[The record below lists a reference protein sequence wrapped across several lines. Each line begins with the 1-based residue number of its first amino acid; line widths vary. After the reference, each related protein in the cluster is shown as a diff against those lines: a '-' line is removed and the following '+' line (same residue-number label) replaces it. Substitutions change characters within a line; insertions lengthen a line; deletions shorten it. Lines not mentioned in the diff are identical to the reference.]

1 MNIHFF
7 SRLYRQ
13 KYLRRIRT
21 IMRGYRM
28 LKETNQ
34 LGLIRKI
41 KRDLAGV
48 QIKQVN
54 KTASDLFFGE
64 GYKEAELIVRQ
75 SLAARVG
82 GVGLN
87 KALLYS
93 IGSKG
98 SPVVY
103 PLPKVF
109 QSVLIDNNFKVSS
122 GRCSA
127 LWIAYVGLIWC
138 YGLLIIAKQFYAAF
152 RNIFNSTSDWTEKFV
167 FFVGLRKNNLPQ
179 PCKDGRSYDVVTW
192 FTNWEG
198 FVNSPSVLRHDVP
211 DVKLTLIN
219 GRRVEFD
226 KNMIPPLNS
235 ISGLIRFIGWSIY
248 AVLFSTIEMS
258 RGRWWNAFLLSE
270 ATKSAVV
277 RFAKSNQIASEYIF
291 ENSITFYRPIWT
303 YEVEKNGSKIVS
315 YFYSTSEEFK
325 LPSGYEPNSAYWE
338 LMNWP
343 LYLVWNK
350 FQEDQIKRHIG
361 DSANTS
367 VVGPIWFV
375 SAPIELP
382 VIPRDSVAVFDVQ
395 PIRNSAHFAFSTMA
409 DLHYSNSMVHKKFLQ
424 DVYSVLASCNVTLV
438 HKLKRKDAGR
448 TVKSYSYLLANLS
461 RLSNFISIEPETSP
475 VRVIENCQAVISLP
489 FTSTAIIG
497 RDLGKPSVYYD
508 PIGVIQKDDRG
519 AHGIP
524 IINGQEELM
533 SWLKIALNKP

>member
-1 MNIHFF
+1 MDIPFVTQ
-7 SRLYRQ
+7 LYRQ
-13 KYLRRIRT
+13 RYRRRIRT
-21 IMRGYRM
+21 IMRGYRI

-34 LGLIRKI
+34 FGLIRKI
-41 KRDLAGV
+41 KIDLEGV

-54 KTASDLFFGE
+54 RTVSDRFFGE

-75 SLAARVG
+75 NLAVRVG
-82 GVGLN
+82 GYGLD

-98 SPVVY
+98 SPVAY

-122 GRCSA
+122 GRCSS
-127 LWIAYVGLIWC
+127 LWIAYVGLMWC
-138 YGLLIIAKQFYAAF
+138 FGLLTIARQFYAAF

-167 FFVGLRKNNLPQ
+167 FFVGLSKNNLPR
-179 PCKDGRSYDVVTW
+179 PFKDGRSYDVITW

-211 DVKLTLIN
+211 DVKLIFIN

-248 AVLFSTIEMS
+248 AVLFSTIEMF

-291 ENSITFYRPIWT
+291 ENSGAIYRPIWT
-303 YEVEKNGSKIVS
+303 YEAEKKGAQITS
-315 YFYSTSEEFK
+315 YFYSTFELPKLLTGYQKSSEF
-325 LPSGYEPNSAYWE
+325 LG

-343 LYLVWNK
+343 LYLVWDTY
-350 FQEDQIKRHIG
+350 QEDFVHRNVG
-361 DSANTS
+361 DLSLVKN
-367 VVGPIWFV
+367 VGPILF
-375 SAPIELP
+375 AEGPTELP
-382 VIPRDSVAVFDVQ
+382 EIPKNSVAIFDIQ
-395 PIRNSAHFAFSTMA
+395 PVRNSTYFGFSPYA
-409 DLHYSNSMVHKKFLQ
+409 DLDYLSLKVSIKFIEDIYTVLSSCNATIVHKR
-424 DVYSVLASCNVTLV
+424 
-438 HKLKRKDAGR
+438 KRHENRPVRNYRK
-448 TVKSYSYLLANLS
+448 LLAELS
-461 RLSNFISIEPETSP
+461 ENQNFISIEPSTSAM
-475 VRVIENCQAVISLP
+475 RVIENCQAVISIPL
-489 FTSTAIIG
+489 TSTAILG
-497 RDLGKPSVYYD
+497 KSLGKPSVFYD
-508 PIGVIQKDDRG
+508 PMGIIQKDDRG

-533 SWLKIALNKP
+533 SWVKIALNKP

>member
-1 MNIHFF
+1 MDIPFVTQ
-7 SRLYRQ
+7 LYRQ
-13 KYLRRIRT
+13 RYRRRIRT
-21 IMRGYRM
+21 IMRGYRI

-34 LGLIRKI
+34 FGLIRKI
-41 KRDLAGV
+41 KIDLEGV

-54 KTASDLFFGE
+54 RTVSDLFFGE

-75 SLAARVG
+75 NLAVRVG
-82 GVGLN
+82 VYGLD

-98 SPVVY
+98 SPVAY

-122 GRCSA
+122 GRCSS
-127 LWIAYVGLIWC
+127 LWIAYVGLMWC
-138 YGLLIIAKQFYAAF
+138 FGLLTIARQFYAAF

-167 FFVGLRKNNLPQ
+167 FFVGLSKNNLPR
-179 PCKDGRSYDVVTW
+179 PFKDGRSYDVITW

-211 DVKLTLIN
+211 DVKLTFIN

-235 ISGLIRFIGWSIY
+235 ISGLIRFIRWSIY
-248 AVLFSTIEMS
+248 AVLFSTIEMF

-291 ENSITFYRPIWT
+291 ENSGTIYRPIWT
-303 YEVEKNGSKIVS
+303 YEAEKKGAQITS
-315 YFYSTSEEFK
+315 YFYSTFELPKLLTGYQKSSEF
-325 LPSGYEPNSAYWE
+325 LG

-343 LYLVWNK
+343 LYLVWDTY
-350 FQEDQIKRHIG
+350 QEDLVHRNMG
-361 DSANTS
+361 DFPLAKS
-367 VVGPIWFV
+367 VGPILFTEG
-375 SAPIELP
+375 PTELP
-382 VIPRDSVAVFDVQ
+382 EIPKNSVAIFDNQ
-395 PIRNSAHFAFSTMA
+395 PIRSSTHFAFETHA
-409 DLHYSNSMVHKKFLQ
+409 DFDYQSPKVPIKFIKDIYTVLSSCHATIVHKPKRP
-424 DVYSVLASCNVTLV
+424 DNRSV
-438 HKLKRKDAGR
+438 KKYRK
-448 TVKSYSYLLANLS
+448 LLAELS
-461 RLSNFISIEPETSP
+461 ENKNFISIESSTSAM
-475 VRVIENCQAVISLP
+475 RVIENCQAVISSP
-489 FTSTAIIG
+489 FTSTAILG
-497 RDLGKPSVYYD
+497 KSLGKPSIFYD
-508 PIGVIQKDDRG
+508 PMGVIQKDDRG
-519 AHGIP
+519 GHGIP